1 MTVSPIQKIRWQILS
16 IAIVGSLSF
25 ACYLTYNFFVA
36 HDNEQRIEDI
46 RLVKYPVIEHVR
58 RMEADLRSIH
68 NMLTNAIG
76 LDDPF
81 LIDDSQ
87 MLAESFKKRTQEV
100 ARLDGSLAGEVNAIK
115 TSFIAYYEQAV
126 ILSRTLVESPELL
139 LEEKQTEVQIINNLY
154 NINRK
159 QLKSFLDN
167 QLERYSRSLFLAD
180 HSMKQANKWGVIL
193 GFITIAILIGLALTI
208 TVTVVAAVNRSD
220 RLKEEF
226 LATISHELRTPM
238 NGIMGAIALL
248 KGTEL
253 TDGQKKLI
261 DAATT
266 SSSDM
271 LVAVNDILEFSDI
284 ISNDFSAQESRFTFK
299 TLLENLLDKY
309 EKEANKKGLRF
320 NAPELSSDITF
331 SGESNRIAHVLSH
344 LLDNAIKFTPKG
356 QITFSYSSEPK
367 SSGAHLL
374 KFEITD
380 TGPGVPEQFIGEM
393 FKPFKQL
400 DGSYTRQHGGL
411 GIGLS
416 ICKRIA
422 DALKGSLSFKN
433 KDDGGA
439 VASFAIPVKESLEPL
454 REAPT
459 PAEILAHKNEQ
470 KIVQMKLPK
479 QLNVLVAEDNKVN
492 QMIIKGYLN
501 KLGCNVITANNGQ
514 EAVAKLQDLDIDVI
528 LMDCQMPVLDGFQA
542 TEKIREMHCSKAQ
555 VPIIAVTANA
565 MESDRMRCF
574 DAGMDAYL
582 SKPVDLINLRRV
594 VEEVALEGKKYR
606 NHPVD
611 DSISRNSWR
620 R

>member
-1 MTVSPIQKIRWQILS
+1 MTISPIQKIRWQILS
-16 IAIVGSLSF
+16 IAIVGSVSF

-36 HDNEQRIEDI
+36 HGNEQRIEDI

-58 RMEADLRSIH
+58 RMENDLRTIH
-68 NMLTNAIG
+68 NLLTNAIG
-76 LDDPF
+76 LEDPF

-87 MLAESFKKRTQEV
+87 MLAESFKKRTDEV
-100 ARLDGSLAGEVNAIK
+100 VRLDGSLSAEVNAIR

-126 ILSRTLVESPELL
+126 ILSRTLVESPELML
-139 LEEKQTEVQIINNLY
+139 QEQQTEVQIINNLF
-154 NINRK
+154 NINRQ
-159 QLKSFLDN
+159 QLKSFLDD

-180 HSMKQANKWGVIL
+180 HSMKLANKWGVIL

-248 KGTEL
+248 KGTDL
-253 TDGQKKLI
+253 NDGQKKLI
-261 DAATT
+261 EAASI

-284 ISNDFSAQESRFTFK
+284 ISNDFSAQESRFTVK
-299 TLLENLLDKY
+299 TLLENLLEKSN
-309 EKEANKKGLRF
+309 KEASKKGLRF
-320 NAPELSSDITF
+320 VAPELTSDITF
-331 SGESNRIAHVLSH
+331 NGESNRIAHVLSH

-356 QITFSYSSEPK
+356 QISFSYHYEPK
-367 SSGAHLL
+367 SQGNYLL

-380 TGPGVPEQFIGEM
+380 TGPGVPEEFISEM

-400 DGSYTRQHGGL
+400 DGSFTREHGGL

-422 DALKGSLSFKN
+422 DALKGAITFKN
-433 KDDGGA
+433 RENGGA
-439 VASFAIPVKESLEPL
+439 VATFSVTVKESLNPL
-454 REAPT
+454 LEVPTTSEIRAHRE
-459 PAEILAHKNEQ
+459 EQ
-470 KIVQMKLPK
+470 KVVQMKLPK

-501 KLGCNVITANNGQ
+501 KLGCNVVTANNGQ
-514 EAVAKLQDLDIDVI
+514 EAVVKLQDLEIDLI

-542 TEKIREMHCSKAQ
+542 TEQIRAMASTKSQ
-555 VPIIAVTANA
+555 TPIIAVTANA

-582 SKPVDLINLRRV
+582 SKPVDMMNLRRAI
-594 VEEVALEGKKYR
+594 EEVAIQEKK
-606 NHPVD
+606 PETE
-611 DSISRNSWR
+611 IF
-620 R
+620 

>member
-1 MTVSPIQKIRWQILS
+1 MTISPIQKIRWQILS
-16 IAIVGSLSF
+16 IAIVGSVSF
-25 ACYLTYNFFVA
+25 ACYLAYNFFVA
-36 HDNEQRIEDI
+36 HSNEQRIEDI

-58 RMEADLRSIH
+58 RMEADLRAIH

-76 LDDPF
+76 LEDPF

-87 MLAESFKKRTQEV
+87 MLAEGFKKRTQEV
-100 ARLDGSLAGEVNAIK
+100 IRLDDSLAAEVNAIR

-126 ILSRTLVESPELL
+126 ILSRTLVESPELML
-139 LEEKQTEVQIINNLY
+139 QEQQTEVQIINNLY
-154 NINRK
+154 DINRK
-159 QLKSFLDN
+159 QLKSFLDD

-238 NGIMGAIALL
+238 NGIMGALALL
-248 KGTEL
+248 KGTDL
-253 TDGQKKLI
+253 NDGQKKLI
-261 DAATT
+261 EAASI

-284 ISNDFSAQESRFTFK
+284 ISNDFSAQEGRFTFK
-299 TLLENLLDKY
+299 TLLETLLEKY
-309 EKEANKKGLRF
+309 GKEANKKGLRF
-320 NAPELSSDITF
+320 VAPELTSDITF
-331 SGESNRIAHVLSH
+331 TGESNRIAHVLSH

-356 QITFSYSSEPK
+356 QISFSYQYEPK
-367 SSGAHLL
+367 SNGTYLL

-380 TGPGVPEQFIGEM
+380 TGPGVPEQFISEM

-400 DGSYTRQHGGL
+400 DGSFTRAHGGL

-422 DALKGSLSFKN
+422 DALKGSLAFKN
-433 KDDGGA
+433 RENGGS
-439 VASFAIPVKESLEPL
+439 VATFSIPVKESMEPL
-454 REAPT
+454 LDVPT
-459 PAEILAHKNEQ
+459 TAEIRAHREEQ
-470 KIVQMKLPK
+470 KVVQMKLPK

-501 KLGCNVITANNGQ
+501 KLGCNVVTANNGQ
-514 EAVAKLQDLDIDVI
+514 EAVVKLQDLDIDLI

-542 TEKIREMHCSKAQ
+542 TERIRDMHSSKGKT
-555 VPIIAVTANA
+555 PIIAVTANA
-565 MESDRMRCF
+565 LESDRMRCF

-594 VEEVALEGKKYR
+594 VEEVAIQGKKPR
-606 NHPVD
+606 LETQDTTTH
-611 DSISRNSWR
+611 
-620 R
+620 

>member
-1 MTVSPIQKIRWQILS
+1 MTISPIQKIRWQILS
-16 IAIVGSLSF
+16 IAIVGSVSF
-25 ACYLTYNFFVA
+25 ACYLAYNFFVA
-36 HDNEQRIEDI
+36 HSNEQRIEDI

-58 RMEADLRSIH
+58 RMESDLRAIH

-76 LDDPF
+76 LGDPF

-87 MLAESFKKRTQEV
+87 ALADNFKTRAEEV
-100 ARLDGSLAGEVNAIK
+100 IRLDKSLTSEVNAIR
-115 TSFIAYYEQAV
+115 TSFVAYYEQAV
-126 ILSRTLVESPELL
+126 ILSRTLVDSPDSL
-139 LEEKQTEVQIINNLY
+139 LEKKQTDVQIMNNLY
-154 NINRK
+154 NINREQIK
-159 QLKSFLDN
+159 TFLGD

-253 TDGQKKLI
+253 SDGQKKLV

-284 ISNDFSAQESRFTFK
+284 ISNDFSTQEIRFTFK

-309 EKEANKKGLRF
+309 EKEATKKGLRF
-320 NAPELSSDITF
+320 VAPEPSSDITF
-331 SGESNRIAHVLSH
+331 NGECNRIAHVLSH

-356 QITFSYSSEPK
+356 QITFSYSSEPR
-367 SSGAHLL
+367 GADTHLL

-380 TGPGVPEQFIGEM
+380 TGPGVPEQFISEM

-400 DGSYTRQHGGL
+400 DGSFTRAHGGL

-416 ICKRIA
+416 MCKRIA
-422 DALKGSLSFKN
+422 DALKGSLNFKN
-433 KDDGGA
+433 RQEGGA
-439 VASFAIPVKESLEPL
+439 VASFSIPVKESMEPL
-454 REAPT
+454 KEAPS
-459 PAEILAHKNEQ
+459 PAEIRAHRDEQ
-470 KIVQMKLPK
+470 KVVQLKLPK

-501 KLGCNVITANNGQ
+501 KLGCNVVTANNGK
-514 EAVAKLQDLDIDVI
+514 EAVEKLEDLDIDVI

-542 TEKIREMHCSKAQ
+542 TELIRDMPSGKAQ
-555 VPIIAVTANA
+555 TPIIAVTANA
-565 MESDRMRCF
+565 LESDRMRCF

-582 SKPVDLINLRRV
+582 SKPVDLVNLRRV
-594 VEEVALEGKKYR
+594 VHEVAIDGKKSHKEQL
-606 NHPVD
+606 NPL
-611 DSISRNSWR
+611 
-620 R
+620 